1 MILNKMQLF
10 SEGGEYMKISR
21 LVVSAVSLAVSA
33 AMLTLSI
40 IDLIR
45 NDEYWFLHK
54 NWETGKT
61 VNSDSEKNKDLAG
74 ETQHLHGFLSP

>member
-33 AMLTLSI
+33 AMLTLNI

-45 NDEYWFLHK
+45 NDEY
-54 NWETGKT
+54 
-61 VNSDSEKNKDLAG
+61 
-74 ETQHLHGFLSP
+74 

>member
-1 MILNKMQLF
+1 MILNKMQLV

-45 NDEYWFLHK
+45 NDEY
-54 NWETGKT
+54 
-61 VNSDSEKNKDLAG
+61 
-74 ETQHLHGFLSP
+74 

>member
-1 MILNKMQLF
+1 
-10 SEGGEYMKISR
+10 MKISR

-45 NDEYWFLHK
+45 SDEYSVSY
-54 NWETGKT
+54 T
-61 VNSDSEKNKDLAG
+61 
-74 ETQHLHGFLSP
+74 HLTLPTKLEV